1 MKVPPEQIQD
11 VDRPDIAETFVDSL
25 ALTTFDGAAARLTFC
40 VMRMQ
45 EPQAGK
51 PPQFKKYP
59 VSRVVLT
66 PDATVEL
73 FNRLNH
79 MMGAL
84 QKLGLVKIEPGR
96 PPQPVEQ
103 KPVEQKQQ

>member
-1 MKVPPEQIQD
+1 MRVPPEQVQY
-11 VDRPDIAETFVDSL
+11 VDRPEPAETFSDSL

-45 EPQAGK
+45 EPQAGR
-51 PPQFKKYP
+51 PAQFKKYP
-59 VSRVVLT
+59 VSRLVLT

-73 FNRLNH
+73 FNRLNQ

-103 KPVEQKQQ
+103 KQQ

>member
-1 MKVPPEQIQD
+1 MKISPDQIQD
-11 VDRPDIAETFVDSL
+11 VDRPEVNETFADSL
-25 ALTTFDGAAARLTFC
+25 ALSTFDGAASRLTFC
-40 VMRMQ
+40 VRRMQ
-45 EPQAGK
+45 EPQPGK

-59 VSRVVLT
+59 VCRMVLT

-73 FNRLNH
+73 FNRLNQ

-84 QKLGLVKIEPGR
+84 QKLGLVKMEPGK

-103 KPVEQKQQ
+103 KPQ